1 MSQNQTL
8 KKKKQKK
15 RQSSSLV
22 KINRTAELI
31 GKKFNSIKFT
41 IH

>member
-8 KKKKQKK
+8 NKQTKKD
-15 RQSSSLV
+15 SSSLV
-22 KINRTAELI
+22 KINTTAELI